1 MTIEQEDLIIYPLNS
16 NELSLWLNDIPTLEK
31 QLKCTYSAFDIDR
44 IFKDIVFSQLI
55 MGLSEP
61 QDNWLWYTYWFIIRK
76 SDRRVVGTLCFKGK
90 PNFDGEVEV
99 GYALGKEFEHKG
111 YMTMALTALIKQVK
125 SLPNVK
131 HIIAETKKDNYASQN
146 LLKRCGFEQY
156 KQTDCSAWFRINLVE
171 N

>member
-1 MTIEQEDLIIYPLNS
+1 MTIELEDLIIYPLNS
-16 NELSLWLNDIPTLEK
+16 EELALWLNDIFALEK
-31 QLKCTYSAFDIDR
+31 QLKCTYSAFHLDGLLEDYAY
-44 IFKDIVFSQLI
+44 SQFIL
-55 MGLSEP
+55 GLSEP
-61 QDNWLWYTYWFIIRK
+61 QENWLWFTYWFIIRK

-111 YMTMALTALIKQVK
+111 YMTKALTAMIKYVK
-125 SLPNVK
+125 NLPNVK

-171 N
+171 S